1 MIMAKRSGAGGGPRD
16 TNEAAVR
23 VLTAPIE
30 PSERTGI
37 EMDPAWRRGI
47 HVHIDHPA
55 ADHPVSTE

>member
-1 MIMAKRSGAGGGPRD
+1 MIMAKRSGAGGGPWD

-37 EMDPAWRRGI
+37 GKDPAWKLRI
-47 HVHIDHPA
+47 HGLIDHPA